1 MACSKEIFILL
12 IRLIL
17 PALSDLSNAYNNQHL
32 HVLESLAQVKSVV
45 LLTDIPTSEELI
57 QHLFTSFFDILTSSS
72 KPSSGEQLGKSVEI
86 NMTSILEIMIDESA
100 TLSAEVIDVIIA
112 QFLRTDPR
120 VSNAS
125 VKNKK
130 NGVFPVLGDKQSK
143 LVLKD
148 LPPAYNMARTICNAC
163 PEKMARYISQYFND
177 VIVDAATSTSSKNL
191 GKNRSNRRNSDNL
204 DDSDEEPSGP
214 TEEDLKELYKAH
226 QLLKELWRASPAVL
240 QNVIPQLEAELSA
253 ENVQLRL
260 LATESLGDII
270 SGIGSAGL
278 PPPLIMDPSAYPAMS
293 LSDPT
298 DMGPFQNLLT
308 KPSSPL
314 KFSQAHPQ
322 AYSNFL
328 RRKKDKSPLIRSAWT
343 TEIGRILTTSAGGV
357 GLSQNEERDLI
368 DDLAHMMAD
377 ADEKVRIAAIRVV
390 GTFSLKDVIEK
401 LGPVGSVTTRN
412 SVLGTLGDRV
422 RDRRHTVHI
431 EAMRVLARIWGVASG
446 EIAAGEEHVI
456 SCIGAAPSRILD
468 AYYANDMYINVSLDR
483 VIFEQLLPMSY
494 PPIKVKATKNLNGN
508 AQRLKEIQ
516 LKGEI
521 EVESIDPDKLRA
533 ERILVLV
540 RNLDERG
547 KKVFFAIQS
556 RQLVLA
562 KVMSAYL
569 LRCEDYNV
577 SSIPGSSSLS
587 ALTETQGGVMDEN
600 ENQVKDHLTRLIEE
614 FSKFLPDPTKTKAD
628 LWKFA
633 KLHDRRSYQLIRF
646 CMAPESDYRTV
657 FKAMVGSPSFNLLGT
672 TLNE

>member
-1 MACSKEIFILL
+1 MFLKDIFTQL
-12 IRLIL
+12 IRVTL

-45 LLTDIPTSEELI
+45 LLTDIPSSEELI
-57 QHLFTSFFDILTSSS
+57 QHLFTSFFDILTDSA
-72 KPSSGEQLGKSVEI
+72 KVLSGEQLGKSVEI
-86 NMTSILEIMIDESA
+86 NMTSILEIMVDESA

-120 VSNAS
+120 VSNTSSA
-125 VKNKK
+125 KNKK
-130 NGVFPVLGDKQSK
+130 NGIQPALEDKQSK

-148 LPPAYNMARTICNAC
+148 LPPAYNMAKTICNAC

-177 VIVDAATSTSSKNL
+177 VIVDAATSTSKNV
-191 GKNRSNRRNSDNL
+191 GKNRSYRRTSDNL
-204 DDSDEEPSGP
+204 DDSDDELTGP
-214 TEEDLKELYKAH
+214 TEEDLKQLDKAH
-226 QLLKELWRASPAVL
+226 QLLRELWRASPVVL

-278 PPPLIMDPSAYPAMS
+278 PPPPTMDPSAYPTLG
-293 LSDPT
+293 LSDLT
-298 DMGPFQNLLT
+298 DKGLSQNLLT

-322 AYSNFL
+322 AYSSFL

-357 GLSQNEERDLI
+357 GLSQNEERALI

-390 GTFSLKDVIEK
+390 GTFSLKEVIDK
-401 LGPVGSVTTRN
+401 LGPSGSVTTRN

-422 RDRRHTVHI
+422 RDRRHTVHV
-431 EAMRVLARIWGVASG
+431 EAMRVLARLWGVASG
-446 EIAAGEEHVI
+446 EIAAGEEQVI
-456 SCIGAAPSRILD
+456 SCVGAAPSRILD
-468 AYYANDMYINVSLDR
+468 AYYANDMYINASLDR

-494 PPIKVKATKNLNGN
+494 PPLKVKATKNVNGN
-508 AQRLKEIQ
+508 AQRLKDSQIN
-516 LKGEI
+516 GEI
-521 EVESIDPDKLRA
+521 EAESIDPDKLRA
-533 ERILVLV
+533 ERILILV

-562 KVMSAYL
+562 KVMTAYL
-569 LRCEDYNV
+569 QRCEDYNV
-577 SSIPGSSSLS
+577 STVPGSDSRSV
-587 ALTETQGGVMDEN
+587 LTENPG
-600 ENQVKDHLTRLIEE
+600 
-614 FSKFLPDPTKTKAD
+614 
-628 LWKFA
+628 
-633 KLHDRRSYQLIRF
+633 RSH
-646 CMAPESDYRTV
+646 
-657 FKAMVGSPSFNLLGT
+657 G
-672 TLNE
+672 